1 MKSCII
7 IIIDV
12 IIELKFVLYSCMYTK
27 MVHKGNCTVR
37 YKIYKIVYELQFGE
51 WIGMFLL

>member
-1 MKSCII
+1 MI

-12 IIELKFVLYSCMYTK
+12 IIYIELKFVLYSCMYTK
-27 MVHKGNCTVR
+27 RVHKCDCTVR